1 MNKQV
6 SRSLT
11 AVGIAA
17 VLIVGVGGFAYG
29 ATGGSFLL
37 GKSNKAGGSTSLTNT
52 GSGVAL
58 KLFTKSSLSA
68 PFSTNAKGK
77 VANLYADKANT
88 ANTAANSTKLGGQT
102 LSQVIAS
109 ARPAALTCAQGGVCA
124 VGDTGPGNGKVF
136 YDAGSMQ
143 SWGRYLEAAPN
154 TWSGGTAD
162 PTLPWCTIGGSVDAN
177 TVPGGAVGTGL
188 GAGWA
193 NTDRIA
199 RFCDSGPAVLARG
212 YHGGGKADWY
222 LPSIDELNQ
231 LCRWANGLN
240 TTLTTTC
247 QEGQSG
253 TPPVGGFVNQGYW
266 SSSEWID
273 FSNQAL
279 IVGMGFGDSSQLN
292 KALTPGV
299 RPIRAF

>member
-1 MNKQV
+1 MGRQF

-17 VLIVGVGGFAYG
+17 VLVVGVGGFAYG

-77 VANLYADKANT
+77 VVNLYADKANT

-102 LSQVIAS
+102 LSQVLA
-109 ARPAALTCAQGGVCA
+109 AVQPVALTCAQGGACA

-154 TWSGGTAD
+154 TWSGGSAD
-162 PTLPWCTIGGSVDAN
+162 PMLPWCLLNGSPPISLVGA
-177 TVPGGAVGTGL
+177 PGTAFGT
-188 GAGWA
+188 GWA
-193 NTDRIA
+193 NTERAA
-199 RFCDSGPAVLARG
+199 RYCDSGAAVSTRG
-212 YHGGGKADWY
+212 YHGGGKADWF
-222 LPSIDELNQ
+222 LPSNDELNQ
-231 LCRWANGLN
+231 LCRWARDLG
-240 TTLTTTC
+240 TSSTASC
-247 QEGQSG
+247 QTSFADP
-253 TPPVGGFVNQGYW
+253 TVGGFTADNYW
-266 SSSEWID
+266 SSTELSAGVAYEFWFVNGGTYNTSMD
-273 FSNQAL
+273 NLVS
-279 IVGMGFGDSSQLN
+279 
-292 KALTPGV
+292 V

>member
-1 MNKQV
+1 MEIRTSRQRSMNKQV

-162 PTLPWCTIGGSVDAN
+162 PTLPWCVGGVDPLAS
-177 TVPGGAVGTGL
+177 VPGGAPGTAIGM
-188 GAGWA
+188 GWP
-193 NTDRIA
+193 NTERIA
-199 RFCDSGPAVLARG
+199 RYCDSGAAVAARG
-212 YHGGGKADWY
+212 YHGGGKADWF
-222 LPSIDELNQ
+222 LPSRDELAALLPARNSVS
-231 LCRWANGLN
+231 GL
-240 TTLTTTC
+240 
-247 QEGQSG
+247 S
-253 TPPVGGFVNQGYW
+253 PSFYW
-266 SSSEWID
+266 SSSQWDGFPADAWEI
-273 FSNQAL
+273 N
-279 IVGMGFGDSSQLN
+279 VGGAWDGFTVLKSSS
-292 KALTPGV
+292 TEV